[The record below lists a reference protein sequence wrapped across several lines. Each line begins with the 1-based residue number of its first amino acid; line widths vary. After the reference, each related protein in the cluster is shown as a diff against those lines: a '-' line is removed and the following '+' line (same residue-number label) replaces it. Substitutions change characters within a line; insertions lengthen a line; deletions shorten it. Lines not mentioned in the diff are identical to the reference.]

1 MITIDD
7 LPDSEFREMWE
18 GLKAGPQKIINSTN
32 AMVDSGTELSPEQAG
47 FLEGCKTMLESMSL
61 IENMATAMLYQAQEL
76 DRLAKADGFSVNE
89 VHEPYVSFMPKD
101 DTVRHVSDGEWKS
114 PNW

>member
-32 AMVDSGTELSPEQAG
+32 AMMASGTELSPEQAG

-61 IENMATAMLYQAQEL
+61 IENMAMAMLFQAREL
-76 DRLAKADGFSVNE
+76 ESLAAAEGFSVNE
-89 VHEPYVSFMPKD
+89 VQEPYVSFMPRD
-101 DTVRHVSDGEWKS
+101 DTVRHFTDGALFS
-114 PNW
+114 PDW